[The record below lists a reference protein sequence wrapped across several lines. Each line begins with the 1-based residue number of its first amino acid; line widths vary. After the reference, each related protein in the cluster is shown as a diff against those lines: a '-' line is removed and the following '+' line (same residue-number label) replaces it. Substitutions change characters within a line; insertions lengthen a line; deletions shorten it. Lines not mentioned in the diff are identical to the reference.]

1 MIVVELV
8 FSGKVEHSEKLELL
22 ERHFK
27 ENVMNTYEV
36 GEGMTLEQF
45 KAPPE
50 TEEYIPKQRTET
62 INGKTVLTIQS
73 RMNDE

>member
-22 ERHFK
+22 ERYFK

-36 GEGMTLEQF
+36 GEGITLEQF
-45 KAPPE
+45 KAPK
-50 TEEYIPKQRTET
+50 TKEYTPKYRRET
-62 INGKTVLTIQS
+62 IDGKTVIIIQS
-73 RMNDE
+73 RMNEDE